1 MIKLRAKHTLVPLV
15 LGLTTASLA
24 WGGGAAISGDAS
36 KPQLADRGAV
46 PANSPAQIARD
57 GTPSRPEDVLS
68 LRGPGG
74 EPAQLVRVSGVGW
87 KYSGKVTFGGDGD
100 AAVRSTSI
108 STPMQS
114 PLSVFIDG
122 PTGYTF
128 VYIQDAGWKFVGV
141 LDTAEDASWTQDR
154 HELSNIE
161 D

>member
-1 MIKLRAKHTLVPLV
+1 MVTTSAKRTLLPLV
-15 LGLTTASLA
+15 LGLTTVALA
-24 WGGGAAISGDAS
+24 WGGDAISEDAS
-36 KPQLADRGAV
+36 KPLVDRNAV
-46 PANSPAQIARD
+46 PAGSLAQVTCGA
-57 GTPSRPEDVLS
+57 PSRPAQVLS

-87 KYSGKVTFGGDGD
+87 TYGGKATSGGDGD
-100 AAVRSTSI
+100 AALRSTSI

-141 LDTAEDASWTQDR
+141 LDSAEAASRTEDR
-154 HELSNIE
+154 YELSNSK